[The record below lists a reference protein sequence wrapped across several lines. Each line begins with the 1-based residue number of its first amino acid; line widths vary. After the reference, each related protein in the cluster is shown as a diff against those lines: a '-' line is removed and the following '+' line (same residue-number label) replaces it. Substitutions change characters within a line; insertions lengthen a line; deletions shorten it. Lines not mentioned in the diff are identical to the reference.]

1 VQAPSFWWQ
10 APGTA
15 AALLAP
21 LTALYGA
28 VAAARLRQSGAR
40 VGVPVL
46 CVGNPTVGGSGKT
59 PTALALARLLI
70 DAGERPFLLSRGY
83 GGRLA
88 GPVRVDPQHHRADDV
103 GDEPLLLARGAPT
116 VIARDRV
123 AGARVALSA
132 GASVIVLDDGFQN
145 PSLAKDLSIL
155 VIDRRRGIG
164 NGQVFP
170 AGPLRAP
177 LAAQFD
183 RAQAVLMI
191 GDEPAGAITARDAEA
206 RGLTVFH
213 GRLVPDAASIAALT
227 GTRVLAFAGIGDPE
241 RFFATLRNV
250 GVDVA
255 VARDFPD
262 HHSFTAGEAAALV
275 AEADRARLTLV
286 TTEKDFARLARK
298 RALAEL
304 AARSRVLPVALA
316 IEEEDRF
323 RRFVLAS
330 VAAAHASY

>member
-1 VQAPSFWWQ
+1 MHAPSFWWQ
-10 APGTA
+10 EPGTA
-15 AALLAP
+15 AGLLAP
-21 LTALYGA
+21 VANVYGA
-28 VAAARLRQSGAR
+28 VAAARLRQTGERA
-40 VGVPVL
+40 GVPVL

-103 GDEPLLLARGAPT
+103 GDEPLLLARVAPT

-123 AGARVALSA
+123 AGARVARSA
-132 GASVIVLDDGFQN
+132 GAGVIVLDDGFQN
-145 PSLAKDLSIL
+145 PSLGKDLSIL
-155 VIDRRRGIG
+155 VIDGRRGIG
-164 NGQVFP
+164 NGRVFP

-191 GDEPAGAITARDAEA
+191 GDGPAGAVAAREAEA
-206 RGLTVFH
+206 RGLTVFR
-213 GRLVPDAASIAALT
+213 GRLVPDAASVAALT
-227 GTRVLAFAGIGDPE
+227 GSRVLAFAGIGDPE
-241 RFFATLRNV
+241 KFFATLGAA

-255 VARDFPD
+255 IARGFPD
-262 HHSFTAGEAAALV
+262 HHRFTAAQAAALV
-275 AEADRARLTLV
+275 AEADRAGLSLV
-286 TTEKDFARLARK
+286 TTEKDFVRISHK
-298 RALAEL
+298 RALAAL
-304 AARSRVLPVALA
+304 AARSRVLPVALE

-323 RRFVLAS
+323 RRLVLAA
-330 VAAAHASY
+330 VAASRAS